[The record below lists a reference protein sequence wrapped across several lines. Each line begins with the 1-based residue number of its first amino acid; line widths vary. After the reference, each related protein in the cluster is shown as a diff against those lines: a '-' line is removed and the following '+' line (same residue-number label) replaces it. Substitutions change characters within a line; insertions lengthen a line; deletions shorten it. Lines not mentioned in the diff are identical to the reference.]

1 MRAPSFALLPVS
13 CAPYKL
19 DILPATS
26 PGNTPARCCLK
37 TLDPRSRQWISAS
50 NESPIRDPLADL
62 DAFAEVA
69 FLRRR
74 LKRGET
80 VFHAGDQFNAIYA
93 VRSGFFKTA
102 NVDATGREQV
112 MGFFM
117 RSELFGLDGVAASRY
132 DNTASAL
139 EDSEIVVLPFA
150 LLEEMARENQAMQR
164 QLHAILSREIT
175 RDHGVMMLLGS
186 MSAEARLATFL
197 VNLSTRFVRR
207 GYSPSDFVLRMTR
220 EEMGSYLGLK
230 LETVS
235 RVFAKFQKSGLLD
248 VQQKHVRILD
258 PQGLQRTLSVH

>member
-1 MRAPSFALLPVS
+1 MRCHL
-13 CAPYKL
+13 
-19 DILPATS
+19 
-26 PGNTPARCCLK
+26 N
-37 TLDPRSRQWISAS
+37 TLDPRSRQKLTAGD
-50 NESPIRDPLADL
+50 ESPISDPLADL

-80 VFHAGDQFNAIYA
+80 VFHAGDQFGAIYA

-102 NVDATGREQV
+102 KVDAASREQV
-112 MGFFM
+112 IGFFM
-117 RSELFGLDGVAASRY
+117 RGELFGLDGVAASRY

-150 LLEEMARENQAMQR
+150 LMEDMAQKNQAMQR

-207 GYSPSDFVLRMTR
+207 GYSPSEFVLRMTR

-235 RVFAKFQKSGLLD
+235 RLFSKFQKSGLLD
-248 VQQKHVRILD
+248 VHQKHVRILD
-258 PQGLQRTLSVH
+258 PQGLQRARALQ

>member
-1 MRAPSFALLPVS
+1 MRCHL
-13 CAPYKL
+13 
-19 DILPATS
+19 
-26 PGNTPARCCLK
+26 N
-37 TLDPRSRQWISAS
+37 TLDPRSRQKLTAGDESLIS
-50 NESPIRDPLADL
+50 DPLADL

-80 VFHAGDQFNAIYA
+80 VFHAGDQFSAIYA

-102 NVDATGREQV
+102 KVDA
-112 MGFFM
+112 
-117 RSELFGLDGVAASRY
+117 
-132 DNTASAL
+132 ASAL

-150 LLEEMARENQAMQR
+150 LMEDMAQKNQAMQR

-207 GYSPSDFVLRMTR
+207 GYSPSEFVLRMTR

-235 RVFAKFQKSGLLD
+235 RLFSKFQKSGLLD
-248 VQQKHVRILD
+248 VHQKHVRILD
-258 PQGLQRTLSVH
+258 PQGLQRARALQ

>member
-1 MRAPSFALLPVS
+1 MNS
-13 CAPYKL
+13 L
-19 DILPATS
+19 DS
-26 PGNTPARCCLK
+26 
-37 TLDPRSRQWISAS
+37 RSRHQVSAGNELPISDS
-50 NESPIRDPLADL
+50 LADL
-62 DAFAEVA
+62 DAFPEVA
-69 FLRRR
+69 FFRRR

-80 VFHAGDQFNAIYA
+80 VYHAGDQFNAIYA

-102 NVDATGREQV
+102 KVDGAGREQV

-117 RSELFGLDGVAASRY
+117 RGELFGLDGIAASCY

-150 LLEEMARENQAMQR
+150 LMENMAREDRARQR

-175 RDHGVMMLLGS
+175 RDHGVMMLLGK

-197 VNLSTRFVRR
+197 SNLSVRFVRR

-235 RVFAKFQKSGLLD
+235 RLFSKFQKDGFLE

-258 PQGLQRTLSVH
+258 PQGLLRARALREREGVN